1 MSLFP
6 FMDTRTVV
14 SKQTE
19 KEDMSHEEGQKDM
32 ALAALQGLATLKE
45 NSNV

>member
-6 FMDTRTVV
+6 FMDTRNIV
-14 SKQTE
+14 SKQTDSE
-19 KEDMSHEEGQKDM
+19 NMSHEDGQKDM
-32 ALAALQGLATLKE
+32 ALAAIQGLTTLKE